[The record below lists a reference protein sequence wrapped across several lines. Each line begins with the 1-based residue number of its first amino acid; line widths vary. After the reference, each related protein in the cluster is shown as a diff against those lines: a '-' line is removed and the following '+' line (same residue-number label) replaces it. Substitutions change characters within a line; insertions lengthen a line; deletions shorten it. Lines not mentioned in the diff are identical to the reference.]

1 MSYLRIIT
9 IIALCS
15 LLRLPAAQS
24 EQKPAEYQVKA
35 AFLYNFTK
43 FVEWPKETQDKY
55 RYLYILG
62 DNPFGNELD
71 NIHGKTVGGKQL
83 ITEHINSLNGLKE
96 CSILFVSSSEEKY
109 LQKIIETAVGLSI
122 LTIGDTN
129 GYAEQGVIINLYTE
143 HNKIR
148 FEINTDAAK
157 RAGLKLSS
165 KILHLARIVS
175 PPL

>member
-9 IIALCS
+9 IIAICS

-71 NIHGKTVGGKQL
+71 DIHGKTVGGKQL

-109 LQKIIETAVGLSI
+109 LQKIIETTASLSI

-129 GYAEQGVIINLYTE
+129 GYAEQGIIINLYTE
-143 HNKIR
+143 QNKIR
-148 FEINTDAAK
+148 FEINTNAAK
-157 RAGLKLSS
+157 RSGLKLSS
-165 KILHLARIVS
+165 KILHLARIIS
-175 PPL
+175 F